1 VSGAFDPSDPESGKA
16 RLVTA
21 REPASGS
28 GARADDTS
36 AAAPIGEA
44 PFLPAS
50 VLEMATMARSASAVD
65 SSGAPSGELR
75 GIFSPDLLGRCIS
88 CGFCLPSCPTYRLT
102 GRESS
107 SPRGRITLMRALE
120 SGRLPDDDP
129 TLAEES
135 SFCLGC
141 RAASRCPAGVQYGAL
156 RGGAAIQWHCC
167 DCCSSRSGRCSA
179 RQFRRHARAGARG
192 RRHGGPSATCGGS

>member
-1 VSGAFDPSDPESGKA
+1 M
-16 RLVTA
+16 TA
-21 REPASGS
+21 REPTSGS

-107 SPRGRITLMRALE
+107 SPRGRIT
-120 SGRLPDDDP
+120 
-129 TLAEES
+129 
-135 SFCLGC
+135 
-141 RAASRCPAGVQYGAL
+141 
-156 RGGAAIQWHCC
+156 
-167 DCCSSRSGRCSA
+167 
-179 RQFRRHARAGARG
+179 
-192 RRHGGPSATCGGS
+192 